1 MPVSGNFVMFLKRS
15 SILADLDEV
24 KSIIDESG
32 NSFHC
37 CVLNEFKTKGW
48 HTLISPYYMD
58 SISNKPREID
68 LVAEKAF
75 KYEHLFNDKYGT
87 INAKLFIECKYITQ
101 KVVFWFDEKNIK
113 AAKDWVLTKTP
124 LRENNVYFQKHSYF
138 TQNKMVA
145 KLFGSKTKPNQEN
158 EPIYKALNQSLNSMV
173 YLRSKGSII
182 DIKPNRL
189 NSVLESFSYP
199 VIVCNSFDNF
209 YRVNMTNQDSPQKII
224 ENFQLEVNYA
234 YIDKNNITRSEFFLI
249 DVIDFNKLDDYL
261 VIIDSD
267 VDTIRNFM

>member
-1 MPVSGNFVMFLKRS
+1 MN
-15 SILADLDEV
+15 DLDDV
-24 KSIIDESG
+24 KSIIEESG

-37 CVLNEFKTKGW
+37 RVLNELKTKGW
-48 HTLISPYYMD
+48 HALVSPYYMD

-75 KYEHLFNDKYGT
+75 EYGHRINDKYGT
-87 INAKLFIECKYITQ
+87 INARLFVECKYITQ
-101 KVVFWFDEKNIK
+101 KVVFWFDEKNTK
-113 AAKDWVLTKTP
+113 AAKDWVLSKTQ

-138 TQNKMVA
+138 THNKMVA

-182 DIKPNRL
+182 DIKSNKF

-209 YRVNMTNQDSPQKII
+209 YRVDMASQESPQKII

-234 YIDKNNITRSEFFLI
+234 YIDRNDNNRSEFFLI
-249 DVIDFNKLDDYL
+249 DVIDFNRLDDYL
-261 VIIDSD
+261 SIIDSD
-267 VDTIRNFM
+267 VDTIRNFL